1 MWLSIIGCFYCRSSC
16 RQTTFSALLLVCLL
30 SIINCLHSPSVRLEL
45 KVYRLH
51 CPSQL
56 QSEDQRSP
64 LSIACEGSSVLCVMY
79 ILLCGCKCAQEL
91 LQTPFSHSRPSVSAW
106 DWFQDTRRYHNPWI
120 PKYLGVRIE
129 PRQNLLCIY
138 ILSRL
143 CIIFNKYQCFVNSS
157 YTALFNEYWQG
168 KCIFVFSLY
177 MFTPHETT
185 EDLSVE
191 SRYDQAS
198 TAIKQNLIHTALE
211 FVVIVYLNYH
221 LASSFVYSISKM
233 S

>member
-16 RQTTFSALLLVCLL
+16 RQTTFSALLLVWLL

-79 ILLCGCKCAQEL
+79 ILLCGCKCASEL
-91 LQTPFSHSRPSVSAW
+91 LQTSFLHSRCGTGFKTRVGTTIRGYPSIV
-106 DWFQDTRRYHNPWI
+106 F
-120 PKYLGVRIE
+120 KE
-129 PRQNLLCIY
+129 PRHNLLYIY

-143 CIIFNKYQCFVNSS
+143 CIFNKYQCFVNSS
-157 YTALFNEYWQG
+157 YTALF
-168 KCIFVFSLY
+168 
-177 MFTPHETT
+177 T
-185 EDLSVE
+185 E
-191 SRYDQAS
+191 
-198 TAIKQNLIHTALE
+198 
-211 FVVIVYLNYH
+211 
-221 LASSFVYSISKM
+221 
-233 S
+233 

>member
-1 MWLSIIGCFYCRSSC
+1 MKVNCVKSCSRSRIVSCVSGVQSLTSLCHVDDVVVNKLMFLLSIFLHFLQQS
-16 RQTTFSALLLVCLL
+16 TFSALL
-30 SIINCLHSPSVRLEL
+30 SIINCLHSPSVWLEM

-168 KCIFVFSLY
+168 KCIFLFSLY
-177 MFTPHETT
+177 MFTTHETI

-191 SRYDQAS
+191 SRNNQAF
-198 TAIKQNLIHTALE
+198 TAI
-211 FVVIVYLNYH
+211 
-221 LASSFVYSISKM
+221 
-233 S
+233 